1 MKSTDQAKKQKIH
14 MSRNLRL
21 WLMLCAV
28 QDERCA
34 TRVITLKDLKRV
46 NDETE

>member
-1 MKSTDQAKKQKIH
+1 
-14 MSRNLRL
+14 MSKNLRL

-34 TRVITLKDLKRV
+34 TRVITLKDV